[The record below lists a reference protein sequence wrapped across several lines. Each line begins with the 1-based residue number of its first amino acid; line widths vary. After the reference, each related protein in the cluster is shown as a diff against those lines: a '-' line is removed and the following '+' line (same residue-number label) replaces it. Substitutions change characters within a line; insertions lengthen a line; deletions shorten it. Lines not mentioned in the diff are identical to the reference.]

1 MISPDPAVS
10 NLILR
15 QLGGN
20 AFLAMTGARDLTYDD
35 RGLTMRLPKAKKGV
49 AYVRI
54 TLTAE
59 DLYELTTLD
68 RDGRDG
74 VARTDVPVENLRRA
88 FEDATGLRTSL

>member
-1 MISPDPAVS
+1 MSDPTVS

-35 RGLTMRLPKAKKGV
+35 RSLTMRLPKARGV
-49 AYVRI
+49 RYVRI
-54 TLTAE
+54 QLNDR
-59 DLYELTTLD
+59 DLYDLTGLNG
-68 RDGRDG
+68 DGD
-74 VARTDVPVENLRRA
+74 ARSVRHDVPVENLRRA